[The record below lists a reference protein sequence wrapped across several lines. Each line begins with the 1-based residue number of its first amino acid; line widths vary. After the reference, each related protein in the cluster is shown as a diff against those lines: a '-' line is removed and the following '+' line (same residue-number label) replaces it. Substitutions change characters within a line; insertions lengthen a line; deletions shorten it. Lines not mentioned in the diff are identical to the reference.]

1 MAIAEPFVL
10 LPPSSTQLLFLIYRL
25 SITLCLTEENSFYC
39 FSIRTKPR
47 PVLPIPPT
55 IMKRFF
61 NLPANLRA
69 FFGACR
75 MLALVGGG
83 LYVLCFAVATITGGK
98 HGSLP
103 LRLEDAALN
112 MANGSLS
119 FKSAASGT
127 EDIQFERLTV
137 ALKFNLFSADHELAA
152 ALRWTIF
159 PWFILGSVFLWFFSS
174 MLRDLCARI
183 EQGDILS
190 EANLRS
196 VKNIGL
202 TLVFYSLVNCALRI
216 WTSYRLGSYLEQH
229 VTVTGINATL
239 QTGASRIYLLPFGD
253 MLTGLLLLLL
263 AEAFRQGLALKTEN
277 DLTV

>member
-1 MAIAEPFVL
+1 
-10 LPPSSTQLLFLIYRL
+10 
-25 SITLCLTEENSFYC
+25 
-39 FSIRTKPR
+39 
-47 PVLPIPPT
+47 
-55 IMKRFF
+55 MKRFF

-75 MLALVGGG
+75 VLALVGGG
-83 LYVLCFAVATITGGK
+83 LYVLCFAVATISGGK
-98 HGSLP
+98 YGSLP
-103 LRLEDAALN
+103 LRFEDAALN
-112 MANGSLS
+112 VAKGSIS

-137 ALKFNLFSADHELAA
+137 ALKFNLFSADHELGS

-159 PWFILGSVFLWFFSS
+159 LWFVTATVYLWFLSS

-183 EQGDILS
+183 EQGDVFN
-190 EANLRS
+190 EANLCS

-202 TLVFYSLVNCALRI
+202 TLICYSLANFALSI
-216 WTSYRLGSYLEQH
+216 WTNHRLGNYLEQH

-239 QTGASRIYLLPFGD
+239 HIGARQFYSIGFGD
-253 MLTGLLLLLL
+253 LLTGLLILLL
-263 AEAFRQGLALKTEN
+263 AEAFRQGLALKKEN